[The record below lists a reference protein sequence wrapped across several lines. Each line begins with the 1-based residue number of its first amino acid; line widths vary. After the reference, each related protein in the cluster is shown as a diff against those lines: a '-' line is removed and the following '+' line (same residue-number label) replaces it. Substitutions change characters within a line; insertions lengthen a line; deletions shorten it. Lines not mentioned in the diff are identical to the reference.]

1 MTDCGSQD
9 LTQTQTQDGDWFE
22 HQGESQEIT
31 ENKKPW
37 GRITPR
43 KVMIKRLGNQ
53 AVTLQESL
61 SASFGKFRFFVFFL

>member
-1 MTDCGSQD
+1 MADCGSQD
-9 LTQTQTQDGDWFE
+9 LTQTQTQTDGEWFA
-22 HQGESQEIT
+22 SQEEGQET
-31 ENKKPW
+31 EHRKPW

-61 SASFGKFRFFVFFL
+61 SASFGKYN